1 MPKSKEL
8 ASKCAGVEKDSGVQL
23 ECFVTLTVDEVWHR
37 LPGGV
42 SLFFSFFFFFGPA
55 IYFPKIHT
63 RPIFT
68 AATTSRTPATF
79 NRDSD
84 FVAQSKSTNEL
95 PKVKVI
101 WLRVR

>member
-42 SLFFSFFFFFGPA
+42 SLFFFASPS
-55 IYFPKIHT
+55 ISRKIHT

-68 AATTSRTPATF
+68 AAATSRTPATF

-84 FVAQSKSTNEL
+84 FVAQSKSANEL